1 MGDTRPRDNRCPLA
15 RSEQNP
21 SHASPCYH
29 GDVSK
34 IPPRLIFDH
43 ADVMARRASRP
54 QTNPSQPS
62 RTIRHADRHIRGA
75 SGAAST
81 RSPASATNPVHLPRR
96 SGISALYGRGVLER
110 QAQQTR
116 QGLRPARVGTAGGL
130 TGAGPPVENASHSER
145 PFRDTVSRRALNR
158 KACPRINAQ
167 TGTRFPLEPQAE
179 TASQNPRPKRDTL
192 SAAATAAPRPKPLP

>member
-1 MGDTRPRDNRCPLA
+1 MGGTRPRDNRCPLA
-15 RSEQNP
+15 RSKQNP
-21 SHASPCYH
+21 SYASPCYH
-29 GDVSK
+29 DDASK

-43 ADVMARRASRP
+43 ADILARRASRP

-96 SGISALYGRGVLER
+96 SGISALYGRRILER
-110 QAQQTR
+110 HAQQAR
-116 QGLRPARVGTAGGL
+116 QGLRPARMGTARGL
-130 TGAGPPVENASHSER
+130 AGSDPPAETASHSER

-167 TGTRFPLEPQAE
+167 TGMRFPLEPQAE

-192 SAAATAAPRPKPLP
+192 SATATAGPRPKPLP